1 VKYLVLMTEADP
13 GAWETASQEHR
24 DAVFAA
30 HDAFDRAVRGRGSIV
45 AAEAL
50 AGVGSATTLRL
61 VDGVQTV
68 TDGPF
73 AETTEQ
79 IGGFYVID
87 VADLD
92 VAVELC
98 RLLPHSYTTEIR
110 PVVGIESS

>member
-1 VKYLVLMTEADP
+1 MKYLVLMTETDP
-13 GAWETASQEHR
+13 GAWETATQTER

-30 HDAFDRAVRGRGSIV
+30 HHAFDRAVRDRGSIV
-45 AAEAL
+45 AGEAL
-50 AGVGSATTLRL
+50 AGIETATTLRP

-73 AETTEQ
+73 AETAEQ

-92 VAVELC
+92 VAIELC
-98 RLLPHSYTTEIR
+98 RLLPPGYTTEIR
-110 PVVGIESS
+110 PVVEIEGF